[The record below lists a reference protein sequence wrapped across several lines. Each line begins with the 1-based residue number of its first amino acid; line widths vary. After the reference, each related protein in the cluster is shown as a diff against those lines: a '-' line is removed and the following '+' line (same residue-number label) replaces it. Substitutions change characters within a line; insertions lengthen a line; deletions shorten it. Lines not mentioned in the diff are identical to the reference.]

1 MEIIGLTKIYRS
13 CKDSI
18 KPRLKDIFPIYA
30 NGTFTRVNLKAT
42 VNNMKNLH
50 GFCACNSLPASR
62 IAKLQGGYYILND
75 ENQWEFISK
84 TLDSLTFEVLF
95 NKLNSLTSKNKYNS
109 V

>member
-1 MEIIGLTKIYRS
+1 MQRFDKTAIEGYL
-13 CKDSI
+13 
-18 KPRLKDIFPIYA
+18 PIYA
-30 NGTFTRVNLKAT
+30 NNMFTRVNLKAT

-95 NKLNSLTSKNKYNS
+95 NKLNNLTSKNKYNS

>member
-1 MEIIGLTKIYRS
+1 MNQVKRANVVGLQRFSKTTIEGY
-13 CKDSI
+13 
-18 KPRLKDIFPIYA
+18 LPIYA
-30 NGTFTRVNLKAT
+30 NGAFTRVNLKAT

-84 TLDSLTFEVLF
+84 TLDFLTFEVLF
-95 NKLNSLTSKNKYNS
+95 NKLNSLTSK
-109 V
+109 

>member
-1 MEIIGLTKIYRS
+1 
-13 CKDSI
+13 
-18 KPRLKDIFPIYA
+18 
-30 NGTFTRVNLKAT
+30 
-42 VNNMKNLH
+42 MKNLH

-95 NKLNSLTSKNKYNS
+95 NK
-109 V
+109 